1 MGNEKYSFLKQ
12 WFTFTFDSNKTT
24 TLIYSC
30 SNNHYI
36 HTWLEEH
43 GHTSFKNTMSKE
55 DLDLFIHALNES
67 VNMIPGDFDV
77 HFPEEYV
84 KYYSLWDMDGK
95 KHWSNISEYREHAK
109 EQMGVLFENLW
120 DFVLMIEHGTK
131 GVLEYHMH
139 YIH

>member
-1 MGNEKYSFLKQ
+1 
-12 WFTFTFDSNKTT
+12 
-24 TLIYSC
+24 
-30 SNNHYI
+30 
-36 HTWLEEH
+36 
-43 GHTSFKNTMSKE
+43 
-55 DLDLFIHALNES
+55 
-67 VNMIPGDFDV
+67 MIPGDFDV

-84 KYYSLWDMDGK
+84 KYYSLWYMYGK